1 MFNTWVKKITGN
13 LPPITSHEAGRQGTQ
28 TFERR
33 KNKREQLIDL
43 TETSSF
49 AEEARKQ
56 SMALMNRLRKSG
68 GARPSQVP
76 TWNKTRKKV
85 SDHLAS
91 AFDFEDIVDEITE
104 KLEDASEQD
113 PFFQKLIKK
122 L

>member
-1 MFNTWVKKITGN
+1 MFNTWVKKITGQ
-13 LPPITSHEAGRQGTQ
+13 LPNITSHEAGRQGAQ
-28 TFERR
+28 SFERR
-33 KNKREQLIDL
+33 KNKREQLIDI
-43 TETSSF
+43 TEASSF

-68 GARPSQVP
+68 GSRPTVP
-76 TWNKTRKKV
+76 TWNKTKKTV
-85 SDHLAS
+85 SENLA
-91 AFDFEDIVDEITE
+91 APFDFEDLVDEITE